1 MMNGVH
7 QVYSEVNNISQES
20 HTIRP
25 KHDINNNGLRSCINA
40 KNSDSEL
47 FFDRLP
53 NEIVAKMLSYLPM
66 QDLLRVS
73 GTTPVFEA
81 EARRVLKL
89 LDGKNKAEVIFQM
102 VAGGDVSALRTLD
115 GLGEPLG
122 GIIDLETGN
131 TLLHGAINANSA
143 SVMDYLL
150 KVEGVNVNAINQA
163 GLTPLIMAVKKGQ
176 CLEVNALLNRNG
188 IEINKSYNA
197 VNSNGNNRSYGE
209 MDFIFHLLEE
219 DAAGSTALHFA
230 VHGGDFDIL
239 DLICRNGMTDIDA
252 VDYYGNT
259 ALMKAIIK
267 KENGMVRRMLAGN
280 DMAWYQNNH
289 KGGLLLH
296 IAIIRDNID
305 ILPDLLGKNIDVN
318 RCDGQ
323 GNTALHFAVLRGSW
337 EAARLLLS
345 CPGINI
351 DAQNSGEW
359 SAHKMALSRGNT
371 RVARLI
377 EESAARQHKGRVPV
391 EQGKCAQHE
400 YFSH

>member
-20 HTIRP
+20 HTISP
-25 KHDINNNGLRSCINA
+25 KHDIDNNGLSSCINA

-53 NEIVAKMLSYLPM
+53 NKIVAQMLSYLPM

-122 GIIDLETGN
+122 AIIDLETGN

-143 SVMDYLL
+143 SAMDYLL
-150 KVEGVNVNAINQA
+150 KVEGVNVNAINRA

-176 CLEVNALLNRNG
+176 CLEVNALLNRND

-197 VNSNGNNRSYGE
+197 VNRNGNNHSYGE
-209 MDFIFHLLEE
+209 RDFIFHLLEE

-230 VHGGDFDIL
+230 VHGGNYDIL
-239 DLICRNGMTDIDA
+239 DLICRNGITDIDA

-280 DMAWYQNNH
+280 DMVWYQNN
-289 KGGLLLH
+289 KRGRLVLH

-323 GNTALHFAVLRGSW
+323 GNTALHFAVLGGSW

-359 SAHKMALSRGNT
+359 TAHKMALSRGNT

-377 EESAARQHKGRVPV
+377 EESAARQHKGRKPV
-391 EQGKCAQHE
+391 EQGKCEQHE